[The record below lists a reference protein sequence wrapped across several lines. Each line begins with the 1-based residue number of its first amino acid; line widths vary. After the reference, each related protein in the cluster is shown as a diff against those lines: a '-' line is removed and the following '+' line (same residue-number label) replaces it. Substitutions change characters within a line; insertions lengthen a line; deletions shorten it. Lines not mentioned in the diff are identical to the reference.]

1 MRRRFPLRWLRPSKG
16 LLVAMGAV
24 AVAQIAAFGIQ
35 GPRAES
41 PRFVTAGQDLGSVVV
56 RQTDGLPQQLGMVGP
71 ALLLVFDPECAHSRQ
86 IASVWSDWLKATS
99 THHRVVAVSSG
110 TVSEAAAYARASDW
124 PVQVV
129 AIDLANGLEQSRA
142 LVSRTP
148 WVFAID
154 DQGRVL
160 DEGHGSRL
168 EEVARALG
176 RIRPEEQSLGASAW
190 SRPRAPPNAR
200 PVSGAARMPGRR
212 SALHVFP
219 MRVVYVHDDG

>member
-41 PRFVTAGQDLGSVVV
+41 PRFVTVGQDLGSVVV
-56 RQTDGLPQQLGMVGP
+56 RQMDGSPQELGMIGP
-71 ALLLVFDPECAHSRQ
+71 ALLLVFDPECAHSRR
-86 IASVWSDWLKATS
+86 IASVWSEWLNAS
-99 THHRVVAVSSG
+99 TIDHRVLAVSRG
-110 TVSEAAAYARASDW
+110 IVSEAAEYARASDW

-142 LVSRTP
+142 LISRTP

-154 DQGRVL
+154 DQGRIL

-168 EEVARALG
+168 EEVAGALG
-176 RIRPEEQSLGASAW
+176 RIRPQK
-190 SRPRAPPNAR
+190 
-200 PVSGAARMPGRR
+200 
-212 SALHVFP
+212 
-219 MRVVYVHDDG
+219 

>member
-1 MRRRFPLRWLRPSKG
+1 MVRSFPVSRATAMPRLAAKDLTMRRRFPLRWLRPSKG
-16 LLVAMGAV
+16 LVVAMGAV

-35 GPRAES
+35 GPPAGG

-56 RQTDGLPQQLGMVGP
+56 RQTDGSPQELGMAGP

-86 IASVWSDWLKATS
+86 IAPLWSEWLKTTAID
-99 THHRVVAVSSG
+99 HRVLAVARG
-110 TVSEAAAYARASDW
+110 TVSEAVAYARASGW

-129 AIDLANGLEQSRA
+129 AVDLATGLEQSRA

-154 DQGRVL
+154 DEGRVL

-168 EEVARALG
+168 EDVAEVLG
-176 RIRPEEQSLGASAW
+176 RIRRHE
-190 SRPRAPPNAR
+190 
-200 PVSGAARMPGRR
+200 
-212 SALHVFP
+212 
-219 MRVVYVHDDG
+219 